1 MDYNACKLLCWRLR
15 SAVIVHFFAHFTAT
29 LKASPRLSNIL
40 DGLSV
45 RVLICA
51 PARGRAQGC
60 GGRRGAGGG
69 RDLLRGA
76 GVRAAAD
83 GRVGAAGPPRAM
95 CLMRCGKRS
104 TRIMVA
110 AAACPEVTALPG
122 RPHAL
127 CTHNLKLRDAS
138 VCYAHVTHYS
148 LQHQTG
154 KRSARIAA
162 ACPEA
167 MRLRKE
173 KHTDH
178 GCSGVPTGDRFV
190 GKAARAMHTSIA
202 QCKRMLCILYQSNP
216 YLNCVT
222 TGAQKTSA

>member
-15 SAVIVHFFAHFTAT
+15 SAGIVQLFARFSAT

-40 DGLSV
+40 HGLSV

-51 PARGRAQGC
+51 SVWGRAQGC

-95 CLMRCGKRS
+95 CLMRCGKSS
-104 TRIMVA
+104 TRI
-110 AAACPEVTALPG
+110 AAACPEVMRCGKRSTRIMLAAACPLVTALSG

-127 CTHNLKLRDAS
+127 CTHHSAARTERPLCREGRTRYARVHIARAAFRPQLRDAS
-138 VCYAHVTHYS
+138 ACCACFTHCS
-148 LQHQTG
+148 LH
-154 KRSARIAA
+154 
-162 ACPEA
+162 
-167 MRLRKE
+167 
-173 KHTDH
+173 
-178 GCSGVPTGDRFV
+178 
-190 GKAARAMHTSIA
+190 
-202 QCKRMLCILYQSNP
+202 
-216 YLNCVT
+216 
-222 TGAQKTSA
+222 